1 MEIYVSLPP
10 VLILLQIKE
19 EEKFPKFAIFL
30 YLCIPALLTGLYAM
44 SWKTSQK
51 FLSEKLEVWFA

>member
-44 SWKTSQK
+44 S
-51 FLSEKLEVWFA
+51 